1 MAISVQEAI
10 TPLCTF
16 SLEGEQPDVHGLAV
30 LLSSERYATNNNIE
44 YSDVAAYCLSLGEDT
59 KAINQL
65 NTLIQEGKR
74 NDICHTHTVAV

>member
-1 MAISVQEAI
+1 MAIPVQEAI

-30 LLSSERYATNNNIE
+30 LLSSERYATNSNIE